1 MSGAGSLTDAYRRID
16 GLLTARARDYPRRVE
31 PVWSELL
38 AAIDAVAE
46 RLRGELE
53 PGAGDSV
60 SRLPAVY
67 DSPVFVVGHR
77 KTGTTLLLDLL
88 DGHPQLV
95 VLPSESNHFLTF
107 LPQFGRLGADRIV
120 AEAQKWWILRLI
132 IPSGIPPF
140 WAAGRPWELDV
151 DPYELFSRRLFEL
164 DAGNPGRDSLGMAA
178 VALQAALAES
188 RGVEPSEPSSWVE
201 KTPGQEHCVDRIVGL
216 YPRARFVHLLRD
228 PRSIA
233 AAISRLDRATGH
245 DTDLLGVGLTVSQ
258 SFSAAARNLRKLGE
272 GRYLVL
278 RYEELV
284 TDPEAVMRRTAD
296 FVGIEWAGSLLTPTV
311 GGVEATSNSAWPARI
326 VTGQIESRRLEL
338 WREELDER
346 SSELVSGITRQAAGR
361 FGYQLPR
368 PRRMRALAD
377 VALRRARFALGS
389 RRRAIQARVQ
399 RKIFSSGTSP

>member
-1 MSGAGSLTDAYRRID
+1 MSEAESLTNAYRRID
-16 GLLTARARDYPRRVE
+16 ALLAARARDYPRRAK

-46 RLRGELE
+46 RLRSEAE
-53 PGAGDSV
+53 PRGGQAPG
-60 SRLPAVY
+60 RLPAVY

-95 VLPSESNHFLTF
+95 VLPGESNHFLTF
-107 LPQFGRLGADRIV
+107 LPQFGRLGADRIA

-132 IPSGIPPF
+132 TPSGIPPF
-140 WAAGRPWELDV
+140 WAAGRPWELHV
-151 DPYELFSRRLFEL
+151 DPYELFSRRLFDL
-164 DAGNPGRDSLGMAA
+164 AAGNPGRDSLGMAA

-188 RGVEPSEPSSWVE
+188 RGVEPGQQSSWVE
-201 KTPGQEHCVDRIVGL
+201 KTPGQEHCVDQIVDA
-216 YPRARFVHLLRD
+216 YPGARFVHLLRD

-233 AAISRLDRATGH
+233 AAVSRLDRATGH
-245 DTDLLGVGLTVSQ
+245 DTDLLGVGITVSQ
-258 SFSAAARNLRKLGE
+258 SFRAAERNLSRLGE
-272 GRYLVL
+272 SRYLVL

-284 TDPEAVMRRTAD
+284 SAPEPVMRRTAD
-296 FVGIEWAGSLLTPTV
+296 FVGVEWASSLLTPTV
-311 GGVEATSNSAWPARI
+311 GGFEATSNSAWPARK
-326 VTGQIESRRLEL
+326 VTGRIESRRLEL

-368 PRRMRALAD
+368 PRRVRAVAD
-377 VALRRARFALGS
+377 VALRRARFALGRGREAMS
-389 RRRAIQARVQ
+389 WGGR
-399 RKIFSSGTSP
+399 